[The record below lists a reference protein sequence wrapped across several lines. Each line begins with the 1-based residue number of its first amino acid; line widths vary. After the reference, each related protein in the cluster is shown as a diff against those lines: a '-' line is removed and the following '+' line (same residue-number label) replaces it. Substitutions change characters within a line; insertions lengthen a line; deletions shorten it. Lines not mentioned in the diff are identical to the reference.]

1 MKVRPHRC
9 TNNHSGSARLMES
22 ASGVSGVKEL
32 NESGTPVEILERD
45 GDNTMISRLKS
56 ELGINMKKRLDKNHV
71 VKNIGKQLYCL
82 YNEKRVKISEKVIN
96 HLKKCLTLIFTK
108 SQGNKRDL
116 EDNINL
122 RH

>member
-1 MKVRPHRC
+1 
-9 TNNHSGSARLMES
+9 
-22 ASGVSGVKEL
+22 
-32 NESGTPVEILERD
+32 
-45 GDNTMISRLKS
+45 MISRLKS
-56 ELGINMKKRLDKNHV
+56 QLGTCINMKKRLDKNYV

-96 HLKKCLTLIFTK
+96 HLQICLKLIFTK

>member
-1 MKVRPHRC
+1 
-9 TNNHSGSARLMES
+9 
-22 ASGVSGVKEL
+22 
-32 NESGTPVEILERD
+32 
-45 GDNTMISRLKS
+45 MISRLKS
-56 ELGINMKKRLDKNHV
+56 QLGTCINIKKRLDKNYV

-96 HLKKCLTLIFTK
+96 HLQKCLKLIFTK

>member
-1 MKVRPHRC
+1 
-9 TNNHSGSARLMES
+9 
-22 ASGVSGVKEL
+22 
-32 NESGTPVEILERD
+32 
-45 GDNTMISRLKS
+45 MISRLKS
-56 ELGINMKKRLDKNHV
+56 QLGTCINMKKRLDKNYV
-71 VKNIGKQLYCL
+71 VKSIGKQLYCL

-96 HLKKCLTLIFTK
+96 HLQKFLRLIFTK

>member
-1 MKVRPHRC
+1 
-9 TNNHSGSARLMES
+9 
-22 ASGVSGVKEL
+22 
-32 NESGTPVEILERD
+32 
-45 GDNTMISRLKS
+45 MISRLKS
-56 ELGINMKKRLDKNHV
+56 ELGTCINMKKRLDKNYV
-71 VKNIGKQLYCL
+71 VKNIGKRLYSL

-96 HLKKCLTLIFTK
+96 HLQKCLKHIFTK